1 MSCSRYFLVSH
12 VCLGWSATGD
22 PGEKVLPGV
31 DGLTAPKT
39 SCSVDILNNKLN
51 FKEIEMNGNATAL
64 PDPKAGGDAHSGQG
78 EVLGQVQVE
87 VWPRTAGTLAL
98 RKPTVR
104 RPLFPEIFHKL
115 ESLTFSRHLS

>member
-1 MSCSRYFLVSH
+1 M
-12 VCLGWSATGD
+12 
-22 PGEKVLPGV
+22 
-31 DGLTAPKT
+31 
-39 SCSVDILNNKLN
+39 KL
-51 FKEIEMNGNATAL
+51 KEIAMNAYATSL

-87 VWPRTAGTLAL
+87 VWPGTAGTLAL